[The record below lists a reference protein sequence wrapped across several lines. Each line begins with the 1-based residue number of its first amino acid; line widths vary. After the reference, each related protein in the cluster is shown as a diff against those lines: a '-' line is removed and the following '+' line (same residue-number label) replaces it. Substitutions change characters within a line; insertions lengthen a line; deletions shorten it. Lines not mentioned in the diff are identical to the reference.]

1 MSRIEKLRKELEELK
16 AKSKQ
21 KSKSIVKID
30 ENGFP
35 DNGYIPTETQKRAHF
50 AEETYVLFGGAMGGG
65 KSAWLVNEAIRL
77 SLKYPRNRGY
87 LCRHEL
93 SSFKKTTLLELEKW
107 LPIDLVTK
115 HNKSENFIEFK
126 NGSRI
131 YYGGLGDDVRAIER
145 LKSMELGWFAIEQC
159 EETSEKF
166 FFMLA
171 SRLRLKIPGI
181 RYKGLLTANPS
192 PNWVRTR
199 FIDKKLSNHAF
210 IPSFVKDNPYLP
222 SDYEERLKEVLPKE
236 LIEIWLK
243 GDWNAISS
251 ENNVFPFD
259 KVMEA
264 MRRQKEAEGQVIFSC
279 DPGRY
284 GSDET
289 VIVKR
294 IGNSF
299 EFVWVKRKCST
310 MEIAGKL
317 VQLKNENPDA
327 KIYVD
332 SIGIGAGVVDRLRE
346 QGIPVV
352 EVVNSARPRNPKKFK
367 NRRAE
372 NYWKLREMLDDIS
385 LPNDEKLKSQM
396 LSIRYRILSDGLILI
411 ESKEELKKRG
421 LPSPDRLD
429 AIVNSFDLDAEK
441 GKLSMLE
448 EKELYLPRKVGW
460 AETERERICRNFDN
474 WVRGSNYVEHDR

>member
-1 MSRIEKLRKELEELK
+1 MSRLERLRKELEELRI
-16 AKSKQ
+16 KSKQ
-21 KSKSIVKID
+21 KSKSITKID
-30 ENGFP
+30 ESGFP
-35 DNGYIPTETQKRAHF
+35 NNGYIPTETQRKAHF
-50 AEETYVLFGGAMGGG
+50 SKETYILFGGAMGGG

-77 SLKYPRNRGY
+77 SLKYPGNRGY

-107 LPIDLVTK
+107 IPIDLITK

-131 YYGGLGDDVRAIER
+131 YYGGLGDDIRSIER
-145 LKSMELGWFAIEQC
+145 LKSMELGWFGIEQA
-159 EETSEKF
+159 EETTEKF
-166 FFMLA
+166 FLMLA
-171 SRLRLKIPGI
+171 IRLRLKVPGI
-181 RYKGLLTANPS
+181 KYRGLLTANPS
-192 PNWVRTR
+192 PNWVRSR
-199 FIDKKLSNHAF
+199 FVDKKLNNHIF
-210 IPSFVKDNPYLP
+210 IPSFVKDNPFLP
-222 SDYEERLKEVLPKE
+222 SDYEERLKEVLPEE
-236 LIEIWLK
+236 LVEVWLK

-251 ENNVFPFD
+251 ENNVFAFD
-259 KVMEA
+259 KVIEA
-264 MRRQKEAEGQVIFSC
+264 MRRQKEVEGQVIFSC

-294 IGNSF
+294 SGNSF

-317 VQLKNENPDA
+317 VQLKNEYPEA
-327 KIYVD
+327 KIFVD

-352 EVVNSARPRNPKKFK
+352 EVVNSAKPRNPKKFK
-367 NRRAE
+367 NKRAE
-372 NYWKLREMLDDIS
+372 NYWKLREILDEVA
-385 LPNDEKLKSQM
+385 LPNDEKLKAQM

-429 AIVNSFDLDAEK
+429 AIVNSFDLDAER
-441 GKLSMLE
+441 GKLSTLK
-448 EKELYLPRKVGW
+448 EKEYLLPRKVAWKGD
-460 AETERERICRNFDN
+460 EREKICRDFDL
-474 WVRGSNYVEHDR
+474 WVAGNNYREVG